1 MIYGNKFLTSNA
13 PSIQDID
20 LFIESTFKND
30 QYLFE
35 SDKGI
40 NDIYYLNE
48 ASIGNFFKEI
58 IKAIK
63 EALKKFGNMIKGW
76 FTKAIE
82 VVTTKAKNLKKKFKE
97 KIKEFMIRYNQ
108 KAYEAGK
115 KDMEIIIAKNP
126 GDYGYYDDADI
137 EKAKS
142 DAVKDIRHNHKSYG
156 FYDNDEMKKRETDA
170 YKKGRKDADITAKKA
185 REDKEKDILNN
196 PEKYGLNKKAGFKDY
211 TFSPISIRTFLGI
224 EFLDAISF
232 EEFNN
237 KIISQVLNMDFSH
250 SHKKYTYIEL
260 DNKGNTIDKRERE
273 YGPIFFNNLKSKKR
287 EIDEMMDSMYPD
299 IVRLKQNNI
308 RFSNNFILFTE
319 KTDSKTFRK
328 DYHRLCT
335 SLSSYTDNNDTLWEI
350 KTFAS
355 LEDIM
360 TSAELFSIGKI
371 DQDKVDNLKSK
382 FLENQKNQE
391 DVLNDLNNELDKY
404 EKEVKEAI
412 GDIANISY
420 THKTITLDNNND
432 NDRINKNTT
441 EEQKQVP
448 KQDFLNYVSSAKN
461 FISDLLTTLN
471 SMNNSF
477 MIASNM
483 CIEQDFKA
491 MKAIMKALREIK
503 IKENK

>member
-115 KDMEIIIAKNP
+115 KDMETIIAKNP

-142 DAVKDIRHNHKSYG
+142 DAVKEIRRNHKSYG
-156 FYDNDEMKKRETDA
+156 YYDNDEMKKRETEA

-185 REDKEKDILNN
+185 RKDKEKDILNN
-196 PEKYGLNKKAGFKDY
+196 PEKYGLNKKGFKDY
-211 TFSPISIRTFLGI
+211 TFSPIQIRVFLGI
-224 EFLDAISF
+224 EFLDIMCFESF
-232 EEFNN
+232 DD
-237 KIISQVLNMDFSH
+237 KIISQVLNMDSMD
-250 SHKKYTYIEL
+250 SGSKKYTYIEL
-260 DNKGNTIDKRERE
+260 DNKGNTIDKQERE

-287 EIDEMMDSMYPD
+287 EIDEMMDTMYPD
-299 IVRLKQNNI
+299 IVRLKQNNT
-308 RFSNNFILFTE
+308 RFSKNYILFTE

-328 DYHRLCT
+328 EYNHLCT
-335 SLSSYTDNNDTLWEI
+335 SLPSYTDKNDDTLWDI
-350 KTFAS
+350 KSFTS

-360 TSAELFSIGKI
+360 TSEELFSIGKI
-371 DQDKVDNLKSK
+371 DQDKVDMLKSK

-391 DVLNDLNNELDKY
+391 AVLNNLNSELEKY

-412 GDIANISY
+412 GDTANVSY
-420 THKTITLDNNND
+420 THSTKTLDDDYNIID
-432 NDRINKNTT
+432 KNRT

-461 FISDLLTTLN
+461 FISDLLATLN

-477 MIASNM
+477 MSASNM
-483 CIEQDFKA
+483 CIQEDFKA
-491 MKAIMKALREIK
+491 MKAIMEALREIK

>member
-115 KDMEIIIAKNP
+115 KDMENIIAKNP

-142 DAVKDIRHNHKSYG
+142 DAVKDIKDNHKSYG
-156 FYDNDEMKKRETDA
+156 YYNSDEMKKRETEA

-211 TFSPISIRTFLGI
+211 TFSPIQIRVFLGI
-224 EFLDAISF
+224 EFLNAISF
-232 EEFNN
+232 ESFNSI
-237 KIISQVLNMDFSH
+237 IISQVLNMDYAH
-250 SHKKYTYIEL
+250 SDKKYTYIEL
-260 DNKGNTIDKRERE
+260 DDSKGNTIDKDEKE

-299 IVRLKQNNI
+299 IVRLKQNNT
-308 RFSNNFILFTE
+308 RFSKNYILFTE

-328 DYHRLCT
+328 EYNHLCT
-335 SLSSYTDNNDTLWEI
+335 SLSSAYDKNDATLWEI

-360 TSAELFSIGKI
+360 TSKDLFSIGKI

-391 DVLNDLNNELDKY
+391 DVLNGLNNELEKY

-420 THKTITLDNNND
+420 THKTITIDNAND
-432 NDRINKNTT
+432 IINKNKT

-461 FISDLLTTLN
+461 FISDLLATLN

-483 CIEQDFKA
+483 CIEEDFKA

-503 IKENK
+503 ENK

>member
-1 MIYGNKFLTSNA
+1 MIYGNKFLTSNT

-115 KDMEIIIAKNP
+115 KDMERIIAKTP

-142 DAVKDIRHNHKSYG
+142 DAVKDIRQNHKSYG
-156 FYDNDEMKKRETDA
+156 YYDNDEMKKRETEA

-185 REDKEKDILNN
+185 RKDKEKDILNN
-196 PEKYGLNKKAGFKDY
+196 PEKYGLNKKAGLKDY
-211 TFSPISIRTFLGI
+211 TFSPIQIRTFLGI

-232 EEFNN
+232 ESFND
-237 KIISQVLNMDFSH
+237 KIISQVLNMNSYQYT
-250 SHKKYTYIEL
+250 KKYTSIEL
-260 DNKGNTIDKRERE
+260 DNKGNVSNKEEDEH
-273 YGPIFFNNLKSKKR
+273 GPIFFNNLKSKKR
-287 EIDEMMDSMYPD
+287 EIDEMMDTMYPD
-299 IVRLKQNNI
+299 IVRLKQNNT
-308 RFSNNFILFTE
+308 RFSKNYILFTE

-328 DYHRLCT
+328 EYNHLCT
-335 SLSSYTDNNDTLWEI
+335 SLPSYTDKNDDTLWDT
-350 KTFAS
+350 KTFTS

-360 TSAELFSIGKI
+360 TSEELFSIGKI
-371 DQDKVDNLKSK
+371 DQDKVDELKK
-382 FLENQKNQE
+382 RFLENQKKQE
-391 DVLNDLNNELDKY
+391 DVLNMLNSELEKY

-412 GDIANISY
+412 GDTANVSY
-420 THKTITLDNNND
+420 THSTITVDDDYNI
-432 NDRINKNTT
+432 INKNKT

-461 FISDLLTTLN
+461 FISDLLATLN

-477 MIASNM
+477 MSASNM
-483 CIEQDFKA
+483 CIQEDFKA
-491 MKAIMKALREIK
+491 MKAIMEALREIK

>member
-115 KDMEIIIAKNP
+115 KDMENIIAKNP

-142 DAVKDIRHNHKSYG
+142 DAVKDIRQNHKSYG
-156 FYDNDEMKKRETDA
+156 YYDNDEMKKRETKA
-170 YKKGRKDADITAKKA
+170 YKKGRKDADITAEKA
-185 REDKEKDILNN
+185 RKDILNN

-211 TFSPISIRTFLGI
+211 TFSPIQIRVFLGI
-224 EFLDAISF
+224 EFLNAISF
-232 EEFNN
+232 ESFDSI
-237 KIISQVLNMDFSH
+237 IISQVLNMDYPH
-250 SHKKYTYIEL
+250 SNKKYTYIEL
-260 DNKGNTIDKRERE
+260 DNKGNTIDKNEKE
-273 YGPIFFNNLKSKKR
+273 YGPIFFDNFKSKKR
-287 EIDEMMDSMYPD
+287 EIDEMMDTMYPD
-299 IVRLKQNNI
+299 IVRLKQNNA
-308 RFSNNFILFTE
+308 RFSKNFISFTE

-328 DYHRLCT
+328 EYNHLCI
-335 SLSSYTDNNDTLWEI
+335 SLPSYTDKDDDTLWDI
-350 KTFAS
+350 KSFTS

-360 TSAELFSIGKI
+360 TSEELFSIGEI
-371 DQDKVDNLKSK
+371 DQDKVDNLKRK

-391 DVLNDLNNELDKY
+391 NVLNNLNNELDKY

-412 GDIANISY
+412 GDIANVSY
-420 THKTITLDNNND
+420 THKTITID
-432 NDRINKNTT
+432 NDDDIINKNKT

-461 FISDLLTTLN
+461 FISDLLATLN

-477 MIASNM
+477 MSASNM
-483 CIEQDFKA
+483 CIQEDLKA
-491 MKAIMKALREIK
+491 MKAIMEALREIK
-503 IKENK
+503 IKEK

>member
-1 MIYGNKFLTSNA
+1 MIYGNKFLTTNA

-63 EALKKFGNMIKGW
+63 EALIKFGNMIKGW

-115 KDMEIIIAKNP
+115 KDMENIIAKNP
-126 GDYGYYDDADI
+126 GHYGYYDDADI

-142 DAVKDIRHNHKSYG
+142 DAVKDIKDNYKSYG
-156 FYDNDEMKKRETDA
+156 YYNNDEMKERETEA

-185 REDKEKDILNN
+185 RKDKEKDILNN

-211 TFSPISIRTFLGI
+211 TFSPIHIHVFLGI

-232 EEFNN
+232 QSFDS
-237 KIISQVLNMDFSH
+237 IVISQVLNMDFSH

-287 EIDEMMDSMYPD
+287 EIDEMMDTMYPD
-299 IVRLKQNNI
+299 IVRLKQNNT
-308 RFSNNFILFTE
+308 RFSNNYILFTE

-328 DYHRLCT
+328 EYNHLCI
-335 SLSSYTDNNDTLWEI
+335 SLPSYTDKNDDTLWDT
-350 KTFAS
+350 KTFTS

-360 TSAELFSIGKI
+360 TSEELFSIGKI
-371 DQDKVDNLKSK
+371 DQDKVGKLKSK
-382 FLENQKNQE
+382 FLENQKYQE
-391 DVLNDLNNELDKY
+391 DVLNYLNSELEKY

-412 GDIANISY
+412 GDIANIPY
-420 THKTITLDNNND
+420 THKTITLDNSNATV
-432 NDRINKNTT
+432 NKNET

-461 FISDLLTTLN
+461 FISDLLATLN

-477 MIASNM
+477 MTASNM
-483 CIEQDFKA
+483 CIEEDFKA

-503 IKENK
+503 MKENK

>member
-48 ASIGNFFKEI
+48 ASIGNFFNEI

-82 VVTTKAKNLKKKFKE
+82 VITTKAKNLKKKFKE

-115 KDMEIIIAKNP
+115 KDMETIIAKNP

-142 DAVKDIRHNHKSYG
+142 DAFKDIRHNHKSYG
-156 FYDNDEMKKRETDA
+156 YYDNDEMKKRETEA
-170 YKKGRKDADITAKKA
+170 YKKGRKDADVTAKKA

-211 TFSPISIRTFLGI
+211 TFSPIIIRVFHGI
-224 EFLDAISF
+224 EFLDAICFESF
-232 EEFNN
+232 DN
-237 KIISQVLNMDFSH
+237 KIISQVLNMDH
-250 SHKKYTYIEL
+250 PHNKKYTYIEL
-260 DNKGNTIDKRERE
+260 DNKGNTIDKQERE

-287 EIDEMMDSMYPD
+287 EIDEMMDTMYPD
-299 IVRLKQNNI
+299 IVRLNQNNT
-308 RFSNNFILFTE
+308 RFSKNYILFTE

-335 SLSSYTDNNDTLWEI
+335 SISTYIDRNDTLWDI
-350 KTFAS
+350 KSFIS

-360 TSAELFSIGKI
+360 TSKDLFSIGKI
-371 DQDKVDNLKSK
+371 DQDEVDNLKSK

-391 DVLNDLNNELDKY
+391 NVLNNLNSELEKY

-412 GDIANISY
+412 GDTANVSY
-420 THKTITLDNNND
+420 THSTKTFDDDYNII
-432 NDRINKNTT
+432 DRNRI

-461 FISDLLTTLN
+461 FISDLLATLN
-471 SMNNSF
+471 SMNKSF
-477 MIASNM
+477 MSASNM
-483 CIEQDFKA
+483 CIQEDLKA
-491 MKAIMKALREIK
+491 MKKIMEALREIK